1 LPRYV
6 AGGKK
11 VSAEFVGSESA
22 QFVDLASSAQVEL
35 SEVEGSGGCTMV
47 GNGRFDPL
55 LLGMAML
62 GAVGVWRR
70 RKARRA

>member
-1 LPRYV
+1 
-6 AGGKK
+6 
-11 VSAEFVGSESA
+11 
-22 QFVDLASSAQVEL
+22 
-35 SEVEGSGGCTMV
+35 MV